1 MSNSLRTSKFDML
14 YTVNNNIKCLSKIKN
29 NKFKLKNNL
38 IYFENN
44 DINQKL
50 NTSQVGI
57 YTGEF
62 NINTDDNKLIFGI
75 NNLNNTIIENGI
87 GYIKSKVINNVNI
100 NFYKIN
106 LNIKI
111 GNISGNTKFYVLEN
125 QDNLY
130 EIPFIFNGN
139 CKRSNCSENIYQSY
153 SRNAFAKPISFYTLN
168 SLTSQ
173 LICSKSNVYRLRKL
187 NHQQNLYAMMRRFP
201 EKFPIIS
208 SVKNMNLTLPQQRQ
222 YSNMWWRQFGTSQ
235 ALPVN
240 GNFGGFFLPGSDT
253 PFVN

>member
-1 MSNSLRTSKFDML
+1 MSNKLRTSKIDVL
-14 YTVNNNIKCLSKIKN
+14 YTMNNNIKCLSLLKVNLFKIRN
-29 NKFKLKNNL
+29 NK

-44 DINQKL
+44 EIDQL
-50 NTSQVGI
+50 NTTQIGMYVGNFNFNSSDSALI
-57 YTGEF
+57 Y
-62 NINTDDNKLIFGI
+62 GI
-75 NNLNNTIIENGI
+75 NNLNNTIIENGLGFVKTKI
-87 GYIKSKVINNVNI
+87 IDGVSIK
-100 NFYKIN
+100 FYRTN

-111 GNISGNTKFYVLEN
+111 NSNVGNTKFYVLDSN
-125 QDNLY
+125 DKSY
-130 EIPFIFNGN
+130 EIPLIFNGN
-139 CKRSNCSENIYQSY
+139 CKRSNCNKSVYQSY
-153 SRNAFAKPISFYTLN
+153 GRIQLGKEVPVYTLN
-168 SLTSQ
+168 TLTSQ

-187 NHQQNLYAMMRRFP
+187 NHQQNLYAMMRRYP

-208 SVKNMNLTLPQQRQ
+208 SVKNMNLTLAQQIQ